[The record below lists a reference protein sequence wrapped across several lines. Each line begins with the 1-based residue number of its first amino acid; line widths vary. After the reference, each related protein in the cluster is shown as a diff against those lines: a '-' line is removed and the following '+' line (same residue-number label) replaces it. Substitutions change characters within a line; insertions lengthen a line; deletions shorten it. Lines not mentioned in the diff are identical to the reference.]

1 MTLAKST
8 LAVLLL
14 SIPRSCRR
22 SSATARAQRSN
33 ALEGTQPTFKQSP
46 VLSCHVAFETSSK
59 GFDGHGIY
67 TIGKTEIMYI
77 DYKYLSRVWVYPKG
91 S

>member
-8 LAVLLL
+8 LAVLLP

-22 SSATARAQRSN
+22 SSATARAHRSN

-46 VLSCHVAFETSSK
+46 VLSCHVTFETSSK
-59 GFDGHGIY
+59 GYDGHGVY
-67 TIGKTEIMYI
+67 TIGHKRN
-77 DYKYLSRVWVYPKG
+77 DVYRL
-91 S
+91 